1 VSERERDETLTVDGR
16 DIVSYVRI
24 DGEPPWADRAVLLV
38 PVEEATPAI
47 LAAMPGWHFV
57 PDTDA
62 DPIAGAALAAAL
74 QAAGAVVARHAFGYS
89 YPLDAAVDPGWATPQ
104 LPEGASVAELSGVSQ
119 GLVTLS
125 RRAFG
130 PGHPDHEHVDV
141 DTAVELGK
149 LFDGTYGELMA
160 GTAQVVR
167 AGVVIAALV
176 VNRFRGEPPYGG
188 PWIVDVFRDPDDPAA
203 RGLGSVLI
211 RRALARLAADGEPA
225 LTLAVTAGNP
235 AAQRYEALG
244 FTRCWAALR
253 LRLPGERV
261 SSPLCP

>member
-1 VSERERDETLTVDGR
+1 VVADEQVETLTVDGR
-16 DIVSYVRI
+16 DIVRYVRI
-24 DGEPPWADRAVLLV
+24 DGDPPWADRAVPLV
-38 PVEEATPAI
+38 PVAEAAPAI

-62 DPIAGAALAAAL
+62 DPVAGAALAAAL
-74 QAAGAVVARHAFGYS
+74 QAAGAVVARHAFGYT
-89 YPLDAAVDPGWATPQ
+89 YPLDMAVDPRWATPQ
-104 LPEGASVAELSGVSQ
+104 LPEGTSVAELSGVSESM
-119 GLVTLS
+119 VTLS
-125 RRAFG
+125 QRAFG
-130 PGHPDHEHVDV
+130 PGHPDHEHGGM

-149 LFDGTYGELMA
+149 LFDGTYGELLA
-160 GTAQVVR
+160 GTAQVAR
-167 AGVVIAALV
+167 ADVVMAALV

-211 RRALARLAADGEPA
+211 RRALALLAADGEPA

-244 FTRCWAALR
+244 FTRCWTALR
-253 LRLPGERV
+253 LRLPGQPV
-261 SSPLCP
+261 SSPQSP